1 MKSKKIYEAFK
12 SKADLL
18 LLFQMC
24 RAYYDDN
31 LSLMGVVEKI
41 LKAQLDVSEESRLI
55 HRAVSSV
62 QGKSNP
68 TISIPQ
74 LNYEK
79 KVYDILA
86 DFVQSHF
93 DKMVAET
100 LNRTSNYPFKFRDI
114 IEQYSD

>member
-12 SKADLL
+12 PKADLL

-24 RAYYDDN
+24 RAYYGDN

-41 LKAQLDVSEESRLI
+41 LKAQLNVSEESKLI
-55 HRAVSSV
+55 HRAVSRA

-74 LNYEK
+74 LGYEK
-79 KVYDILA
+79 KVYDIL
-86 DFVQSHF
+86 DGFVQSHF
-93 DKMVAET
+93 DKMIAET
-100 LNRTSNYPFKFRDI
+100 LKGTPNYPLKFRDI
-114 IEQYSD
+114 IERNSD